1 MTTQHC
7 RRLLLQAGLLGGLQ
21 VAVTGGLLVAA
32 RPASACEFFAST
44 LRVTHPWTR
53 ATGDD
58 DTAAVVCMRFDEVR
72 VDERLIGIETPI
84 ATGAELAGLAA
95 SSRVALD
102 IPQGRETLLSEH
114 GTFIRLT
121 GLVMPLDAGRAYP
134 LRLQFAVAGTLRAE
148 LTVDYARFR

>member
-1 MTTQHC
+1 VKKEPG
-7 RRLLLQAGLLGGLQ
+7 RRLLLQAGLVSGLQ
-21 VAVTGGLLVAA
+21 LGVTGGLALAA
-32 RPASACEFFAST
+32 RPARACEFFAST

-58 DTAAVVCMRFDEVR
+58 DTTAIVCMRFDEVR
-72 VDERLIGIETPI
+72 VDERLIGIETTI
-84 ATGAELAGLAA
+84 ATGAEMAGHGAG
-95 SSRVALD
+95 SRVAVD

-121 GLVMPLDAGRAYP
+121 GLLMPLDAGRAYP
-134 LRLQFAVAGTLRAE
+134 IRLLFAVAGPLRAD